1 MISNKYFV
9 VLLFFIISH
18 ICFAEEGDIPTI
30 KSGGLDNEIIQLKQS
45 NKVYEKVIK
54 NLIKR
59 IENLEDS
66 VADKRINN
74 NDEKIKAKN
83 DELINPEIRKR
94 IEKESEENSNLIKA
108 AFEQRL
114 SKEGGTLLGQYQL
127 IYEPSLS
134 FAHSSYDK
142 IVVDGFTVYP
152 VLVVGDIVSEKVKR
166 DIITNNHSFRLGLG
180 NDMQMDVVIPLGY
193 QKEDSFRGDG
203 EFNTKKTS
211 GIGDVSIGLSHQL
224 IKSHSDW
231 PDTVIAFNWK
241 TTTGDDP
248 YREVSND
255 KLALGTGFNTYG
267 VSVTSMANSDPI
279 VLFGGYSLN
288 YTDERFKDIGNV
300 KPGISHGLNLGMA
313 LALNFDTSLSFN
325 FQFTYTDKTKINGVK
340 INGTN
345 ITTSTFA
352 IGLSKANGDSHAVDI
367 DLGIGLTSDS
377 PDFQLTVS
385 MPFNFSL

>member
-1 MISNKYFV
+1 MITNKYFV
-9 VLLFFIISH
+9 AFVFILSSH
-18 ICFAEEGDIPTI
+18 ICLAEDSANTTI
-30 KSGGLDNEIIQLKQS
+30 ENGEFSNEIIQLKQS
-45 NKVYEKVIK
+45 NKVYEQVIK
-54 NLIKR
+54 NLIQR
-59 IENLEDS
+59 IETIEDS
-66 VADKRINN
+66 VIDKELLNK
-74 NDEKIKAKN
+74 DDIKKKHT
-83 DELINPEIRKR
+83 EQLIDPEIRR
-94 IEKESEENSNLIKA
+94 RVEKESEENSKLIKA

-114 SKEGGTLLGQYQL
+114 SKEGGMLLGQYQL

-152 VLVVGDIVSEKVKR
+152 VLVVGDIVSEKVRR
-166 DIITNNHSFRLGLG
+166 DIITNNHSFRFGLG
-180 NDMQMDVVIPLGY
+180 HDMQMDVVIPLGY

-203 EFNTKKTS
+203 EFKSKNTS
-211 GIGDVSIGLSHQL
+211 GLGDISIGLSHQL
-224 IKSHSDW
+224 IKSDSDW

-248 YREVSND
+248 YREVSSD
-255 KLALGTGFNTYG
+255 KLALGSGFNTYG

-288 YTDERFKDIGNV
+288 YTEERSKDIGNV

-325 FQFTYTDKTKINGVK
+325 FQFSYTDKTKINGQK

-352 IGLSKANGDSHAVDI
+352 IGLSKAKGDSNAIDI

-385 MPFNFSL
+385 LPFNFSF